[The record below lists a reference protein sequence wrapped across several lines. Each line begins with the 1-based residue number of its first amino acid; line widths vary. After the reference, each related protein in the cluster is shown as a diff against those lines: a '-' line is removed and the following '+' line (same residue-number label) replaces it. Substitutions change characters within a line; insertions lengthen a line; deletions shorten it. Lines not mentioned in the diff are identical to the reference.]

1 MDIDYIKKM
10 FVGEILI
17 IDDEVDEE
25 YTEAWTIAEYLR
37 TQNFSVITKDT
48 FPNESELA
56 GHKLSLVICDWMFKR
71 GDEDGNCEFPYK
83 SRVMAT

>member
-25 YTEAWTIAEYLR
+25 YTEAWTIAE
-37 TQNFSVITKDT
+37 
-48 FPNESELA
+48 
-56 GHKLSLVICDWMFKR
+56 
-71 GDEDGNCEFPYK
+71 
-83 SRVMAT
+83 